1 MQTRNFCKALY
12 GTSAVKAVS
21 LGFVRSIDFSCF
33 ISFLKIGLFMFL
45 TVFLG
50 LSDSTLNAEAAGRT
64 TFHVGSAYRVS
75 VGTIVTIDVSIE
87 DPQALDYCSFE
98 LEYDQDIVEVRRV
111 SRGEL
116 LSADDIF
123 DFDEHEDGIITVNW
137 EKKDTGF
144 IDDDGVLF
152 RISFL
157 ALKEGSTELYVQ
169 NLDLS
174 GEEMPYIIDGY
185 ISTSDSRDA
194 TGSLEISTSQ
204 YLPGANRG
212 SSYSVTLRA
221 TGGTTPYRWSLAG
234 GSSLPSGLTLSSSG
248 TISGT
253 PTCARGDYSATIRVT
268 DYYGR
273 TKSRTFTI
281 TVYEAGETPLSITTG
296 ATLSRG
302 RKGSSYSVTL
312 RATGGTTPYRWS
324 LAGGSSLPSGLTLSS
339 SGTISGTPASAGTFT
354 FTARVT
360 DARYARQEKE
370 FSLTITG
377 SGSISS
383 SEEAVFKNLSITR
396 STMRLDLTPA
406 NMPYTMVVDRNINW
420 IELTVDL
427 FDASEYLRING
438 SDHYSG
444 VSRTV
449 SLSSGNNQVTIG
461 VSHDGYYY
469 HNYVLTI
476 YRLP

>member
-1 MQTRNFCKALY
+1 MQTRNFYKALY

-21 LGFVRSIDFSCF
+21 ASFVRSIDFSRF
-33 ISFLKIGLFMFL
+33 ISFFKIGLLMFL

-50 LSDSTLNAEAAGRT
+50 LADSTLNAEAAGRT

-75 VGTIVTIDVSIE
+75 VGSTVTIDVSIE

-98 LEYDQDIVEVRRV
+98 LEYDQDIVQARRV

-116 LSADDIF
+116 LSADDAF
-123 DFDEHEDGIITVNW
+123 SYEMGDGVITVNW
-137 EKKDTGF
+137 EKDTGF
-144 IDDDGVLF
+144 INDDGVLF
-152 RISFL
+152 HISFL
-157 ALKEGSTELYVQ
+157 VLEEGSTDLYVQ
-169 NLDLS
+169 NLDLDS
-174 GEEMPYIIDGY
+174 EEMPYIIDGY
-185 ISTSDSRDA
+185 ISTSGSSDA

-204 YLPGANRG
+204 YLPGANRD

-221 TGGTTPYRWSLAG
+221 TGGATPYRWSLAG

-253 PTCARGDYSATIRVT
+253 PTCTPGNYSATIRVT

-312 RATGGTTPYRWS
+312 RATGGATPYRWS
-324 LAGGSSLPSGLTLSS
+324 LSGGSSLPSGLTLSS
-339 SGTISGTPASAGTFT
+339 SGTISGTPTSTGNFT

-383 SEEAVFKNLSITR
+383 SEEALFKNLSITR

-427 FDASEYLRING
+427 FDAAEYLRING

-444 VSRTV
+444 VSRKV

-461 VSHDGYYY
+461 VSLDGDYYRDF
-469 HNYVLTI
+469 VLTV

>member
-1 MQTRNFCKALY
+1 MQTRNFYKALY

-21 LGFVRSIDFSCF
+21 ASFVRSIDFSRF
-33 ISFLKIGLFMFL
+33 ISFFKIGLLMFL

-50 LSDSTLNAEAAGRT
+50 LADSTLNAEAAGRT

-75 VGTIVTIDVSIE
+75 VGSTVTIDVSIE

-98 LEYDQDIVEVRRV
+98 LEYDQDIVQARRV

-116 LSADDIF
+116 LSADDAF
-123 DFDEHEDGIITVNW
+123 SYEMGDGVITVNW
-137 EKKDTGF
+137 EKDTGF
-144 IDDDGVLF
+144 INDDGVLF
-152 RISFL
+152 HISFL
-157 ALKEGSTELYVQ
+157 VLEEGSTDLYVQ
-169 NLDLS
+169 NLDLDS
-174 GEEMPYIIDGY
+174 EEMPYIIDGY
-185 ISTSDSRDA
+185 ISTSGSSDA

-204 YLPGANRG
+204 YLPGANRD

-221 TGGTTPYRWSLAG
+221 TGGATPYRWSLAG

-253 PTCARGDYSATIRVT
+253 PTS
-268 DYYGR
+268 
-273 TKSRTFTI
+273 
-281 TVYEAGETPLSITTG
+281 TG
-296 ATLSRG
+296 N
-302 RKGSSYSVTL
+302 
-312 RATGGTTPYRWS
+312 
-324 LAGGSSLPSGLTLSS
+324 
-339 SGTISGTPASAGTFT
+339 FT

-383 SEEAVFKNLSITR
+383 SEEALFKNLSITR

-427 FDASEYLRING
+427 FDAAEYLRING

-444 VSRTV
+444 VSRKV

-461 VSHDGYYY
+461 VSLDGDYYRDF
-469 HNYVLTI
+469 VLTV

>member
-1 MQTRNFCKALY
+1 MQTRKFYKAVNK
-12 GTSAVKAVS
+12 TSAVKAVS
-21 LGFVRSIDFSCF
+21 AGFVKSIDFSRF

-50 LSDSTLNAEAAGRT
+50 LADSTLNAEAAGRT

-75 VGTIVTIDVSIE
+75 VGSIVTIDVSIE

-98 LEYDQDIVEVRRV
+98 LEYDQDIVRARRV
-111 SRGEL
+111 SGGEL
-116 LSADDIF
+116 LSADDYF
-123 DFDEHEDGIITVNW
+123 NYDDDEDGIITVTW
-137 EKKDTGF
+137 EKDTGF

-152 RISFL
+152 HISFL
-157 ALKEGSTELYVQ
+157 ALEEGSTELYVQ

-234 GSSLPSGLTLSSSG
+234 GSRLPSGLTLSSSG

-253 PTCARGDYSATIRVT
+253 PTCTRGDYSATIRVT

-324 LAGGSSLPSGLTLSS
+324 LAGGSRLPSGLTLSS
-339 SGTISGTPASAGTFT
+339 SGTISGTPASTGTFT

-377 SGSISS
+377 SGYISG
-383 SEEAVFKNLSITR
+383 EEAVFKNLSITR

-427 FDASEYLRING
+427 FDASDYLRING

-444 VSRTV
+444 VSRKVT
-449 SLSSGNNQVTIG
+449 LSSGSNQVTIG
-461 VSHDGYYY
+461 VSLDGYYY
-469 HNYVLTI
+469 QDFVLTI

>member
-1 MQTRNFCKALY
+1 MQIRNFCKAAC
-12 GTSAVKAVS
+12 GTSAAKAVS
-21 LGFVRSIDFSCF
+21 AGFVRSIDFSRF
-33 ISFLKIGLFMFL
+33 IFFLKIGLFMFL

-50 LSDSTLNAEAAGRT
+50 LVGSTLNAEAAGRT
-64 TFHVGSAYRVS
+64 TFHVGSAFGVS
-75 VGTIVTIDVSIE
+75 VGSTVTIDVSIE

-98 LEYDQDIVEVRRV
+98 LEYDEDIVEVWRV
-111 SRGEL
+111 SKGEL
-116 LSADDIF
+116 LSADDYF
-123 DFDEHEDGIITVNW
+123 DFDEHEDGIITVSW
-137 EKKDTGF
+137 EKDTGF

-152 RISFL
+152 YISFL
-157 ALKEGSTELYVQ
+157 ALEEGSTDLYVQ
-169 NLDLS
+169 NLYLNS
-174 GEEMPYIIDGY
+174 EEMPYIIDGY
-185 ISTSDSRDA
+185 ISTSGFSDT

-204 YLPGANRG
+204 YLPGANRD

-221 TGGTTPYRWSLAG
+221 TGGTTPYRWSLAVG
-234 GSSLPSGLTLSSSG
+234 TSLPSGLTLSSSG

-273 TKSRTFTI
+273 TKSKTFTI

-312 RATGGTTPYRWS
+312 RATGGTAPYRWS
-324 LAGGSSLPSGLTLSS
+324 LASGSSLPSGLTLSS
-339 SGTISGTPASAGTFT
+339 SGTISGTPTSTGSYT

-377 SGSISS
+377 SGSISG
-383 SEEAVFKNLSITR
+383 EEAVFKNLSITR

-461 VSHDGYYY
+461 VSIDGDYY
-469 HNYVLTI
+469 HNFVLTV

>member
-1 MQTRNFCKALY
+1 MQTRKFYKAVNK
-12 GTSAVKAVS
+12 TSAVKAVS
-21 LGFVRSIDFSCF
+21 AGFVKSIDFSRF

-50 LSDSTLNAEAAGRT
+50 LADSTLNAEAAGRT

-75 VGTIVTIDVSIE
+75 VGSIVTIDVSIE

-98 LEYDQDIVEVRRV
+98 LEYDQDIVRARRV
-111 SRGEL
+111 SGGEL
-116 LSADDIF
+116 LSADDYF
-123 DFDEHEDGIITVNW
+123 NYDDDEDGIITVTW
-137 EKKDTGF
+137 EKDTGF

-152 RISFL
+152 HISFL
-157 ALKEGSTELYVQ
+157 ALEEGSTELYVQ

-234 GSSLPSGLTLSSSG
+234 GS
-248 TISGT
+248 
-253 PTCARGDYSATIRVT
+253 R
-268 DYYGR
+268 
-273 TKSRTFTI
+273 
-281 TVYEAGETPLSITTG
+281 
-296 ATLSRG
+296 
-302 RKGSSYSVTL
+302 
-312 RATGGTTPYRWS
+312 
-324 LAGGSSLPSGLTLSS
+324 LPSGLTLSS
-339 SGTISGTPASAGTFT
+339 SGTISGTPASTGTFT

-377 SGSISS
+377 SGYISG
-383 SEEAVFKNLSITR
+383 EEAVFKNLSITR

-427 FDASEYLRING
+427 FDASDYLRING

-444 VSRTV
+444 VSRKVT
-449 SLSSGNNQVTIG
+449 LSSGSNQVTIG
-461 VSHDGYYY
+461 VSLDGYYY
-469 HNYVLTI
+469 QDFVLTI